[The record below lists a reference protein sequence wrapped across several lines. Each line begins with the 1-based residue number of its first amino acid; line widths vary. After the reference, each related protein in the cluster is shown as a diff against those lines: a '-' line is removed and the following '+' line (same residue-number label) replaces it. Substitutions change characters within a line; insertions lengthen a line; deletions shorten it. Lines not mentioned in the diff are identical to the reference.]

1 MVWAVGV
8 LYARRS
14 LQHYFM
20 AASHA
25 LTPQGRQG
33 MLHLQR
39 HLLASDARDDV
50 EIMYQQ
56 RHDRG
61 WQFGK
66 LILEASE
73 RINTVRL

>member
-20 AASHA
+20 AASHV

-39 HLLASDARDDV
+39 HLLAGDARDARDDIG
-50 EIMYQQ
+50 IMYQQ
-56 RHDRG
+56 RRDRY
-61 WQFGK
+61 WRVGK
-66 LILEASE
+66 LIFKAPDA
-73 RINTVRL
+73 

>member
-20 AASHA
+20 AASHV

-39 HLLASDARDDV
+39 HLLASDARDARDDIG
-50 EIMYQQ
+50 IMYQQ
-56 RHDRG
+56 RHDRY
-61 WQFGK
+61 WRVGK
-66 LILEASE
+66 LIFKAPDA
-73 RINTVRL
+73 